1 MAQHQ
6 SHPRDASLDAPLLI
20 AAGYGRTS
28 ECARLLDA
36 GADIETRNPT
46 AGGTPIILAAQQG
59 HLATVRLLHQRGAD
73 VLATKSSGGM
83 AIHMAAQCNRA
94 ETVQYLV
101 KEAGVGVDTVSGGT
115 ALQHV
120 TIVAIHT
127 HYSLV
132 VEG

>member
-36 GADIETRNPT
+36 GADIETRHPNNGAP
-46 AGGTPIILAAQQG
+46 PIIFAAQQG
-59 HLATVRLLHQRGAD
+59 HMATVRLLHQRGAN
-73 VLATKSSGGM
+73 VLATQRDGAM
-83 AIHMAAQCNRA
+83 AIHAAAQDNRP

-101 KEAGVGVDTVSGGT
+101 EEAGVGVDTVSGGT

-120 TIVAIHT
+120 TIVTIHT
-127 HYSLV
+127 HYSKTLM
-132 VEG
+132 G